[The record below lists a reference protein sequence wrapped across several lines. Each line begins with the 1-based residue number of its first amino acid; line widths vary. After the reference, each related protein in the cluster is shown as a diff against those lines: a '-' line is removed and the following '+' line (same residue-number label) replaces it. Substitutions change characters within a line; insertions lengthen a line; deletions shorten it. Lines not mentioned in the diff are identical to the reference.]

1 MGTGT
6 FVPRRSTV
14 PRFVLTTLLW
24 PVGMGL
30 TSWQY
35 MWRTT
40 PMHRRELEGTIEADS
55 PPPLPPELSDDGL
68 QLAEDGAGDLYHRR
82 YRARF
87 ADPRLSARELV
98 ARLLDDPNP
107 LVPVEL
113 ARFTKVA
120 GGEGPMQVNDEY
132 VVQMPGPWDGPVRVA
147 EVTPTGFRVV
157 TLEGHLEAGQIAF
170 SAADEPGTLVFQI
183 ESWARSGDRLVELLY
198 DHLRMA
204 KEVQLHMWTSALENV
219 GRLSG
224 GRRVSGIDIETR
236 RVEYHEGEARSPL
249 DPQTRSVLDALRQ
262 KTLNFDLNRRHEF
275 TPERGWNLDEYR
287 QPLPPEP
294 PGAPVPGG
302 SWDVARR
309 LVRDYRFADPE
320 IVQATYDGE
329 GSLEERDMLLEARW
343 HGLRF
348 HLGVR
353 VGGVVDETREVDGRA
368 VRVWG
373 WNYRTLQGHL
383 EMGQMD
389 YELWKWLDTGEVEFR
404 ISAFSRPAP
413 DSPWIVRLGFRL
425 FGRAEQVRFAR
436 RACERMA
443 RLTAAALEHGDVD
456 QRRVPAGG
464 GG

>member
-1 MGTGT
+1 M
-6 FVPRRSTV
+6 PRRSTL
-14 PRFVLTTLLW
+14 PRYVLTTLLW
-24 PVGMGL
+24 PFGMGL

-40 PMHRRELEGTIEADS
+40 PMHRRELEGTMEADA
-55 PPPLPPELSDDGL
+55 PPPLPPEVSDEGL
-68 QLAEDGAGDLYHRR
+68 QLVEDGAGDLFHRR
-82 YRARF
+82 YRGRF
-87 ADPRLSARELV
+87 ANPRLSARELIG
-98 ARLLDDPNP
+98 RLQEDPNP

-120 GGEGPMQVNDEY
+120 GEEGPMRVNDEY
-132 VVQMPGPWDGPVRVA
+132 VVHMPGPWDGPVRVA
-147 EVTPTGFRVV
+147 EVTDTGFRVV

-170 SAADEPGTLVFQI
+170 SASDEPDALVFQI
-183 ESWARSGDRLVELLY
+183 ESWARSGDSLVELLY

-219 GRLSG
+219 GRLAG
-224 GRRVSGIDIETR
+224 GRLVGGIDIETR
-236 RVEYHEGEARSPL
+236 RVEDDLAGRSLREPHAR
-249 DPQTRSVLDALRQ
+249 RVLDALRH
-262 KTLNFDLNRRHEF
+262 KTLNFDLSRRHEF
-275 TPERGWNLDEYR
+275 TEDRGWKVDEYC
-287 QPLPPEP
+287 QPLPQEA

-302 SWDVARR
+302 PWDVARR
-309 LVRDYRFADPE
+309 LMRDYRFADPD
-320 IVQATYDGE
+320 IVQAVYDGE
-329 GSLEERDMLLEARW
+329 GSLEGRDMLLEARW

-353 VGGVVDETREVDGRA
+353 VGGVVDETRDVGGRR

-389 YELWKWLDTGEVEFR
+389 YEVWKWVDTGEVEFR
-404 ISAFSRPAP
+404 ISAFSRAAS
-413 DSPWIVRLGFRL
+413 DGPWIVRLGFRL

-443 RLTAAALEHGDVD
+443 RLTAASLERPDASP
-456 QRRVPAGG
+456 RRVLARGG
-464 GG
+464 G